1 MAVTIKDVAA
11 LAGVSSSTVSRTCKN
26 NPSISEET
34 KEKVRR
40 AMAQLG
46 YEPNFQ
52 ASNLASQNSRTIG
65 IILPVSAREAYENSF
80 YLEAIRGISQLCNKR
95 QYINTVITGESEEEV
110 LQVIKTMARSG
121 QVDGFIVLYSR
132 QDDPIAD
139 FLYNEGFLY
148 VLVGKAYSHANQT
161 IYIDNDNLLA
171 AQEATEYLYQMGH
184 RRIGYIGSDTS
195 MIFSADRK
203 SGYQTALL
211 QHNILPRADYCVEMT
226 AAINAGGTS
235 ASSTATEKD
244 SAPLRCLL
252 SLPDRPTAVVV
263 SDDILAAT
271 LERVCLE
278 MGLSIPEDLSI
289 VSFNN
294 SLFARLASPQLTS
307 VDINSFQ
314 LGAGYHGPFKFR
326 HDVFPHLHG
335 KPCNIIISRI
345 TNRSFALK
353 INRKFFAR
361 YNAFCPSLCIH
372 GIPFFILTINGR
384 GKVFKIGRHHHLLR
398 CTVYALSTDLK
409 LITMY
414 RIYYSWH
421 ILVLTFF
428 DKLNPARSHIHI
440 HHYHLC
446 LHPVVP
452 GPSD

>member
-80 YLEAIRGISQLCNKR
+80 YLEAIRGISNKR

-294 SLFARLASPQLTS
+294 SLFERLASPQLTS
-307 VDINSFQ
+307 VDIDSFQ
-314 LGAGYHGPFKFR
+314 LGAEAA
-326 HDVFPHLHG
+326 
-335 KPCNIIISRI
+335 
-345 TNRSFALK
+345 TQM
-353 INRKFFAR
+353 INHIEDPGLPATK
-361 YNAFCPSLCIH
+361 
-372 GIPFFILTINGR
+372 
-384 GKVFKIGRHHHLLR
+384 
-398 CTVYALSTDLK
+398 
-409 LITMY
+409 
-414 RIYYSWH
+414 
-421 ILVLTFF
+421 ILV
-428 DKLNPARSHIHI
+428 P
-440 HHYHLC
+440 HHMVERDSC
-446 LHPVVP
+446 CPP
-452 GPSD
+452 KN